1 MATSSNLG
9 FPRIGRKRE
18 LKKAL
23 ENFWAGKIPE
33 ISLLETGK
41 NIRRENWQLQR
52 KLGIEQIPSNDFSFY
67 DHMLDMM
74 ILLGAIPPRFQDGQ
88 AEMNL
93 DTYFA
98 MARGAENGKWRGLP
112 PLEMTKWFNT
122 NYHYLVPEISAA
134 TIFQENTNKIITE
147 YKEAEVLGIKTRPV
161 IIGPVSFL
169 LLSKTNA
176 EHFKPISK
184 IDELLAVYQ
193 AILNEL
199 YIHKIEWVQLD
210 EPCLVK
216 DLDSHILD
224 IYQHALK
231 VVAGQTKRPKI
242 LLTSYFDS
250 LDENLPILMESLLEG
265 FHLDLTHPKND
276 LSAALQ
282 LIKQNQMLSLGI
294 INGRNIWKTD
304 FQKATSIIRQAA
316 RTISPEKIM
325 ISTSCS
331 LLHTPQDLDQEDHIS
346 ADVRDL
352 LAFGKQ
358 KLMEIV
364 ELTRWT
370 NENLQHGSEPQ
381 STQIIASQHIFR
393 DNAVVKYKVK
403 QITNEMLK
411 RQSPFAIRKQKQKK
425 QYSLPLL
432 PITTIGSFPQTNSI
446 RNARSRLGK
455 DEMSQSEYDAYIRE
469 EITRTIQFQEQIGV
483 DVLVHGEYE
492 RNDMV
497 QYFAEQMDGF
507 AFTESGW
514 VQSFGS
520 RYVRPPIIY
529 GDVSRPNEMTIAWTR
544 FAQSQTHKPVKG
556 MLTGPITILNWSF
569 VRDDQPLRETCR
581 QIALAIREEVRD
593 LEEAG
598 IGIIQIDEPALRE
611 GLPLH
616 RKDWKDYLDWAV
628 ECFKICTGGVKDETQ
643 IHTHMCYSE
652 FNDIVE
658 SIAEL
663 DADVISIEAA
673 RSRMEL
679 LKAFSTYHYP
689 NDIGPGVY
697 DIHSPHIPS
706 QLEIYV
712 LLKEAM
718 KVIPIEQL
726 WVNPDCGLKTRNWE
740 EVEPALK
747 ALVAAARQI
756 REEIQSEGWK
766 HDHL

>member
-23 ENFWAGKIPE
+23 ENYWAGKIPE
-33 ISLLETGK
+33 MALLETGR
-41 NIRRENWQLQR
+41 NIRLENWQLQR
-52 KLGIEQIPSNDFSFY
+52 DLGIEQIPSNDFSFY

-74 ILLGAIPPRFQDGQ
+74 VMLGAIPERFQDGQ
-88 AEMNL
+88 AAMNP

-112 PLEMTKWFNT
+112 ALEMTKWFNT
-122 NYHYLVPEISAA
+122 NYHYLVPEISAT
-134 TIFQENTNKIITE
+134 TIFQKNTNKIISE

-161 IIGPVSFL
+161 MIGPVSFL
-169 LLSKTNA
+169 LLSKSTADNF
-176 EHFKPISK
+176 EPISK
-184 IDELLAVYQ
+184 IDELITVYQ

-199 YIHKIEWVQLD
+199 YIHNIEWVQLD

-216 DLDSHILD
+216 NLDSQTHD
-224 IYQHALK
+224 IYRNALK
-231 VVAGQTKRPKI
+231 IVAGQTKRPKI
-242 LLTSYFDS
+242 LLTTYFDS
-250 LDENLPILMESLLEG
+250 LDENFPAVMESHLEA
-265 FHLDLTHPKND
+265 FHLDLTHQKND
-276 LSAALQ
+276 LAAALQ
-282 LIKQNQMLSLGI
+282 LINHNQMLSLGI

-304 FQKATSIIRQAA
+304 FQKAAAIIQQAA
-316 RTISPEKIM
+316 RTVSPEKIM

-331 LLHTPQDLDQEDHIS
+331 LLHTPQDLDQENHIP

-352 LAFGKQ
+352 LAFSKQ

-364 ELTRWT
+364 ELTKWT
-370 NENLQHGSEPQ
+370 NKGLQHGLEPRP
-381 STQIIASQHIFR
+381 TKINTSQQIFR
-393 DNAVVKYKVK
+393 ENPVVKDKVR

-411 RQSPFAIRKQKQKK
+411 RQSPFAIRKEKQKK

-432 PITTIGSFPQTNSI
+432 PITTIGSFPQTKSI

-455 DEMSQSEYDAYIRE
+455 DEMSQSEYDAFIRE

-507 AFTESGW
+507 VFTENGW

-529 GDVSRPNEMTIAWTR
+529 GDVSRPNKMTIAWTK
-544 FAQSQTHKPVKG
+544 FAQSQTQKPVKG

-569 VRDDQPLRETCR
+569 VRDNQPLRETCQ
-581 QIALAIREEVRD
+581 QIALAIRDEVRD
-593 LEEAG
+593 LEKAG

-628 ECFKICTGGVKDETQ
+628 KCFKICTGGVKDETQ

-652 FNDIVE
+652 FNDIIE
-658 SIAEL
+658 SIAAL

-706 QLEIYV
+706 QQEIYV
-712 LLKEAM
+712 LLKEAI
-718 KVIPIEQL
+718 KVLPVEQL

-747 ALVAAARQI
+747 ALVAAAKQI
-756 REEIQSEGWK
+756 REEIQSEG
-766 HDHL
+766 

>member
-23 ENFWAGKIPE
+23 ENYWAGKIPE
-33 ISLLETGK
+33 MALLETGR
-41 NIRRENWQLQR
+41 NIRLENWQLQR
-52 KLGIEQIPSNDFSFY
+52 DLGIEQIPSNDFSFY

-74 ILLGAIPPRFQDGQ
+74 VMLGAIPERFQDGQ
-88 AEMNL
+88 AAMNP

-112 PLEMTKWFNT
+112 ALEMTKWFNT
-122 NYHYLVPEISAA
+122 NYHYLVPEISAT
-134 TIFQENTNKIITE
+134 TIFQKNTNKIISE

-161 IIGPVSFL
+161 MIGPVSFL
-169 LLSKTNA
+169 LLSKSTADNF
-176 EHFKPISK
+176 EPISK
-184 IDELLAVYQ
+184 IDELITVYQ

-199 YIHKIEWVQLD
+199 YIHNIEWVQLD

-216 DLDSHILD
+216 NLDSQTHD
-224 IYQHALK
+224 IYRNALK
-231 VVAGQTKRPKI
+231 IVAGQTKRPKI
-242 LLTSYFDS
+242 LLTTYFDS
-250 LDENLPILMESLLEG
+250 LDENFPAVMESHLEA
-265 FHLDLTHPKND
+265 FHLDLTHQKND
-276 LSAALQ
+276 LAAALQ
-282 LIKQNQMLSLGI
+282 LINHNQMLSLGI

-304 FQKATSIIRQAA
+304 FQKAAAIIQQAA
-316 RTISPEKIM
+316 RTVSPEKIM

-331 LLHTPQDLDQEDHIS
+331 LLHTPQDLDQENHIP

-352 LAFGKQ
+352 LAFSKQ

-364 ELTRWT
+364 ELTKWT
-370 NENLQHGSEPQ
+370 NKGLQHGLEPRP
-381 STQIIASQHIFR
+381 TKINTSQQIFR
-393 DNAVVKYKVK
+393 ENPVVKDKVR

-411 RQSPFAIRKQKQKK
+411 RQSPFAIRKEKQKK

-432 PITTIGSFPQTNSI
+432 PITTIGSFPQTKSI

-455 DEMSQSEYDAYIRE
+455 DEMSQSEYDAFIRE

-507 AFTESGW
+507 VFTENGW

-529 GDVSRPNEMTIAWTR
+529 GDVSRPNKMTIAWTK
-544 FAQSQTHKPVKG
+544 FAQSQTQKPVKG

-569 VRDDQPLRETCR
+569 VRDDQPLRETCQ
-581 QIALAIREEVRD
+581 QIALAIRDEVRD
-593 LEEAG
+593 LEKAG

-628 ECFKICTGGVKDETQ
+628 KCFKICTGGVKDETQ

-652 FNDIVE
+652 FNDIIE
-658 SIAEL
+658 SIAAL

-706 QLEIYV
+706 QQEIYL
-712 LLKEAM
+712 LLKEAI
-718 KVIPIEQL
+718 KVLPVEQL

-747 ALVAAARQI
+747 ALVAAAKQI
-756 REEIQSEGWK
+756 REEIQSEG
-766 HDHL
+766 

>member
-23 ENFWAGKIPE
+23 ENYWAGKIPE
-33 ISLLETGK
+33 MALLETGR
-41 NIRRENWQLQR
+41 NIRLENWQLQR
-52 KLGIEQIPSNDFSFY
+52 DLGIEQIPSNDFSFY

-74 ILLGAIPPRFQDGQ
+74 VMLGAIPERFQDGQ
-88 AEMNL
+88 AAMNP

-112 PLEMTKWFNT
+112 ALEMTKWFNT
-122 NYHYLVPEISAA
+122 NYHYLVPEISAT
-134 TIFQENTNKIITE
+134 TIFQKNTNKIISE

-161 IIGPVSFL
+161 MIGPVSFL
-169 LLSKTNA
+169 LLSKSTADNF
-176 EHFKPISK
+176 EPISK
-184 IDELLAVYQ
+184 IDELITVYQ

-199 YIHKIEWVQLD
+199 YIHNIEWVQLD

-216 DLDSHILD
+216 NLDSQTHD
-224 IYQHALK
+224 IYRNALK
-231 VVAGQTKRPKI
+231 IVAGQTKRPKI
-242 LLTSYFDS
+242 LLTTYFDS
-250 LDENLPILMESLLEG
+250 LDENFPAVMESHLEA
-265 FHLDLTHPKND
+265 FHLDLTHQKND
-276 LSAALQ
+276 LAAALQ
-282 LIKQNQMLSLGI
+282 LINHNQMLSLGI

-304 FQKATSIIRQAA
+304 FQKAAAIIQQAA
-316 RTISPEKIM
+316 RTVSPEKIM

-331 LLHTPQDLDQEDHIS
+331 LLHTPQDLDQENHIP

-352 LAFGKQ
+352 LAFSKQ

-364 ELTRWT
+364 ELTKWT
-370 NENLQHGSEPQ
+370 NKGLQHGLEPRP
-381 STQIIASQHIFR
+381 TKINTSQQIFR
-393 DNAVVKYKVK
+393 ENPVVKDKVR

-411 RQSPFAIRKQKQKK
+411 RQSPFAIRKEKQKK

-432 PITTIGSFPQTNSI
+432 PITTIGSFPQTKSI

-455 DEMSQSEYDAYIRE
+455 DEMSQSEYDAFIRE

-507 AFTESGW
+507 VFTENGW

-529 GDVSRPNEMTIAWTR
+529 GDVSRPNKMTIAWTK
-544 FAQSQTHKPVKG
+544 FAQSQTQKPIKG

-569 VRDDQPLRETCR
+569 VRDDQPLRETCQ
-581 QIALAIREEVRD
+581 QIALAIRDEVRD
-593 LEEAG
+593 LEKAG

-628 ECFKICTGGVKDETQ
+628 KCFKICTGGVKDETQ

-652 FNDIVE
+652 FNDIIE
-658 SIAEL
+658 SIAAL

-706 QLEIYV
+706 QQEIYV
-712 LLKEAM
+712 LLKEAI
-718 KVIPIEQL
+718 KVLPVEQL

-747 ALVAAARQI
+747 ALVAAAKQI
-756 REEIQSEGWK
+756 REEIQSEG
-766 HDHL
+766 

>member
-9 FPRIGRKRE
+9 FPRIGHRRE

-23 ENFWAGKIPE
+23 ENYWAGKIKDE
-33 ISLLETGK
+33 ALLETGK
-41 NIRRENWQLQR
+41 NIRFENWQLQR
-52 KLGIEQIPSNDFSFY
+52 DLGIEQIPSNDFSLY

-74 ILLGAIPPRFQDGQ
+74 ILLGAIPERFQDNQ
-88 AEMNL
+88 AEMSM

-112 PLEMTKWFNT
+112 ALEMTKWFNT

-134 TIFQENTNKIITE
+134 TIFQKNTGKIISE

-169 LLSKTNA
+169 LLGKSTD
-176 EHFKPISK
+176 EHFEPISK
-184 IDELLAVYQ
+184 IDELIAVYQ
-193 AILNEL
+193 SILNEL
-199 YIHKIEWVQLD
+199 YIHNIEWIQLD

-216 DLDSHILD
+216 DLNTYTQD
-224 IYQHALK
+224 IYRHTLK
-231 VVAGQTKRPKI
+231 NIAGQTKRPKI
-242 LLTSYFDS
+242 LLTTYFDS
-250 LDENLPILMESLLEG
+250 LGENLPVIMESPLEA
-265 FHLDLTHPKND
+265 FHLDLTHQEND
-276 LSAALQ
+276 LKAGLQ
-282 LIKQNQMLSLGI
+282 LIQQNQILSLGI

-304 FQKATSIIRQAA
+304 FEKAAAVIRQAA
-316 RTISPEKIM
+316 RTVSPDKIM

-331 LLHTPQDLDQEDHIS
+331 LLHTPQDLDQENHIS
-346 ADVRDL
+346 ANVRNL

-358 KLMEIV
+358 KLIEIV
-364 ELTRWT
+364 ELTRWI
-370 NENLQHGSEPQ
+370 NKDMQYGSEPK
-381 STQIIASQHIFR
+381 QIQIHASQHIFR
-393 DNAVVKYKVK
+393 DNSIVKEKIK
-403 QITNEMLK
+403 KINNEMLN
-411 RQSPFAIRKQKQKK
+411 RQSPFAIRKEKQKK
-425 QYSLPLL
+425 QYFLPLL

-455 DEMSQSEYDAYIRE
+455 NELSRSDYEAFIKD
-469 EITRTIQFQEQIGV
+469 EITRTIHFQEQIGI

-507 AFTESGW
+507 AFTENGW

-529 GDVSRPNEMTIAWTR
+529 GDVSRPNKMTIAWTQ
-544 FAQSQTHKPVKG
+544 FAQSQTQKPVKG

-581 QIALAIREEVRD
+581 QIALAMREEVRD

-598 IGIIQIDEPALRE
+598 IAIIQIDEPALRE

-616 RKDWKDYLDWAV
+616 HKDWNNYLDWAV

-652 FNDIVE
+652 FNDIIE
-658 SIAEL
+658 SIAAL

-706 QLEIYV
+706 QQEIYV

-718 KVIPIEQL
+718 KVLPVEQL

-747 ALVAAARQI
+747 ALVAATKQI
-756 REEIQSEGWK
+756 REEIQFMG
-766 HDHL
+766 

>member
-23 ENFWAGKIPE
+23 ENYWAGKIPE
-33 ISLLETGK
+33 MALLETGR
-41 NIRRENWQLQR
+41 NIRLENWQLQR
-52 KLGIEQIPSNDFSFY
+52 DLGIEQIPSNDFSFY

-74 ILLGAIPPRFQDGQ
+74 VMLGAIPERFQDGQ
-88 AEMNL
+88 AAMNP

-112 PLEMTKWFNT
+112 ALEMTKWFNT
-122 NYHYLVPEISAA
+122 NYHYLVPEISAT
-134 TIFQENTNKIITE
+134 TIFQKNTNKIISE

-161 IIGPVSFL
+161 MIGPVSFL
-169 LLSKTNA
+169 LLSKSTADNF
-176 EHFKPISK
+176 EPISK
-184 IDELLAVYQ
+184 IDELITVYQ

-199 YIHKIEWVQLD
+199 YIHNIEWVQLD

-216 DLDSHILD
+216 NLDSQTHD
-224 IYQHALK
+224 IYRNALK
-231 VVAGQTKRPKI
+231 IVAGQTKRPKI
-242 LLTSYFDS
+242 LLTTYFDS
-250 LDENLPILMESLLEG
+250 LDENFPAVMESHLEA
-265 FHLDLTHPKND
+265 FHLDLTHQKND
-276 LSAALQ
+276 LAAALQ
-282 LIKQNQMLSLGI
+282 LINHNQMLSLGI

-304 FQKATSIIRQAA
+304 FQKAAAIIQQAA
-316 RTISPEKIM
+316 RTVSPEKIM

-331 LLHTPQDLDQEDHIS
+331 LLHTPQDLDQENHIP

-352 LAFGKQ
+352 LAFSKQ

-364 ELTRWT
+364 ELTKWT
-370 NENLQHGSEPQ
+370 NKGLQHGLEPRP
-381 STQIIASQHIFR
+381 TKINTSQQIFR
-393 DNAVVKYKVK
+393 ENPVVKDKVR

-411 RQSPFAIRKQKQKK
+411 RQSPFAIRKEKQKK

-432 PITTIGSFPQTNSI
+432 PITTIGSFPQTKSI

-455 DEMSQSEYDAYIRE
+455 DEMSQSEYDAFIRE

-507 AFTESGW
+507 VFTENGW

-529 GDVSRPNEMTIAWTR
+529 GDVSRPNKMTIAWTK
-544 FAQSQTHKPVKG
+544 FAQSQTQKPVKG

-569 VRDDQPLRETCR
+569 VRDDQPLQETCQ
-581 QIALAIREEVRD
+581 QIALAIRDEVRD
-593 LEEAG
+593 LEKAG

-628 ECFKICTGGVKDETQ
+628 KCFKICTGGVKDETQ

-652 FNDIVE
+652 FNDIIE
-658 SIAEL
+658 SIAAL

-706 QLEIYV
+706 QQEIYL
-712 LLKEAM
+712 LLKEAI
-718 KVIPIEQL
+718 KVLPVEQL

-747 ALVAAARQI
+747 ALVAAAKQI
-756 REEIQSEGWK
+756 REEIQSEG
-766 HDHL
+766 

>member
-23 ENFWAGKIPE
+23 ENYWAGKIPE
-33 ISLLETGK
+33 MALLETGR
-41 NIRRENWQLQR
+41 NIRLENWQLQR
-52 KLGIEQIPSNDFSFY
+52 DLGIEQIPSNDFSFY

-74 ILLGAIPPRFQDGQ
+74 VMLGAIPERFQDGQ
-88 AEMNL
+88 AAMNP

-112 PLEMTKWFNT
+112 ALEMTKWFNT
-122 NYHYLVPEISAA
+122 NYHYLVPEISAT
-134 TIFQENTNKIITE
+134 TIFQKNTNKIISE

-161 IIGPVSFL
+161 MIGPVSFL
-169 LLSKTNA
+169 LLSKSTADNF
-176 EHFKPISK
+176 EPISK
-184 IDELLAVYQ
+184 IDELITVYQ

-199 YIHKIEWVQLD
+199 YIHNIEWVQLD

-216 DLDSHILD
+216 NLDSQTHD
-224 IYQHALK
+224 IYRNALK
-231 VVAGQTKRPKI
+231 IVAGQTKRPKI
-242 LLTSYFDS
+242 LLTTYFDS
-250 LDENLPILMESLLEG
+250 LDENFPAVMESHLEA
-265 FHLDLTHPKND
+265 FHLDLTHQKND
-276 LSAALQ
+276 LAAALQ
-282 LIKQNQMLSLGI
+282 LINHNQMLSLGI

-304 FQKATSIIRQAA
+304 FQKAAAIIQQAA
-316 RTISPEKIM
+316 RTVSPEKIM

-331 LLHTPQDLDQEDHIS
+331 LLHTPQDLDQENHIP

-352 LAFGKQ
+352 LAFSKQ

-364 ELTRWT
+364 ELTKWT
-370 NENLQHGSEPQ
+370 NKGLQHGLEPRP
-381 STQIIASQHIFR
+381 TKINTSQQIFR
-393 DNAVVKYKVK
+393 ENPVVKDKVR

-411 RQSPFAIRKQKQKK
+411 RQSPFAIRKEKQKK

-432 PITTIGSFPQTNSI
+432 PITTIGSFPQTKSI

-455 DEMSQSEYDAYIRE
+455 DEMSQSEYDAFIRE

-507 AFTESGW
+507 VFTENGW

-529 GDVSRPNEMTIAWTR
+529 GDVSRPNKMTIAWTK
-544 FAQSQTHKPVKG
+544 FAQSQTQKPIKG

-569 VRDDQPLRETCR
+569 VRDDQPLRETCQ
-581 QIALAIREEVRD
+581 QIALAIRDEVRD
-593 LEEAG
+593 LEKAG

-628 ECFKICTGGVKDETQ
+628 KCFKICTGGVKDETQ

-652 FNDIVE
+652 FNDIIE
-658 SIAEL
+658 SIAAL

-706 QLEIYV
+706 QQEIYL
-712 LLKEAM
+712 LLKEAI
-718 KVIPIEQL
+718 KVLPVEQL

-747 ALVAAARQI
+747 ALVAAAKQI
-756 REEIQSEGWK
+756 REEIQSEG
-766 HDHL
+766 